1 MTMALYQ
8 PRQVSQSQWVSLRG
22 HQYHVRQWGNP
33 DHASANRPP
42 LVMVHGWMDVAAS
55 YQFVV
60 DALKQDRWVLAP
72 DWRGFGE
79 TTGPYCD
86 HYVFAD
92 YLADLDFLLDHL
104 VGDRLID
111 LVGHSMGG
119 NIAMMYSGA
128 RPERIRRLVNLEGF
142 GLAQTKPEQAPARY
156 AEWMGELKALHRV
169 DMALKTYP
177 SLNAVAAR
185 LAKTNPRLSQD
196 KALWLA
202 AHWSEPVGGDSNAP
216 AFRIRGEAAHKV
228 ISAQLYKVEEAL
240 ALYQNISAPVL
251 VVEASDDSLSQW
263 WKGKFTLEEF
273 HQRLKHVPQC
283 RVEVVPDSGHMMHHD
298 QPDYLARL
306 IESFLAD

>member
-1 MTMALYQ
+1 MTRARYQ
-8 PRQVSQSQWVSLRG
+8 PRQVSQNQWVSLRG
-22 HQYHVRQWGNP
+22 HQYHVRQWGSP
-33 DHASANRPP
+33 DHASANLPP

-92 YLADLDFLLDHL
+92 YLADLDFLLDHF

-142 GLAQTKPEQAPARY
+142 GLAQTKPEHSPARY
-156 AEWMGELKALHRV
+156 AEWMGELKTLHRGEM
-169 DMALKTYP
+169 DLKTYP
-177 SLNAVAAR
+177 SLEAVAAR
-185 LAKTNPRLSQD
+185 LVKTNPRLSQD

-202 AHWSEPVGGDSNAP
+202 AHWSEPVAGDSNAP

-273 HQRLKHVPQC
+273 HQRLKHVRQC